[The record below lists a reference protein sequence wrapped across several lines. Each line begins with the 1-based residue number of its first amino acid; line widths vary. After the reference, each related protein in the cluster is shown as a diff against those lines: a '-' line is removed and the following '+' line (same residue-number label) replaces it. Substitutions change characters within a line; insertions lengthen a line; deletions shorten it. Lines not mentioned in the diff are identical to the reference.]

1 MKQKI
6 KSWVITHDEKILF
19 TILYIGLSVVLSIYI
34 SLFWLVVIVGI
45 HTLMEYISLKYKNVD
60 NVFLELFYHM
70 KLDFALIT
78 FALFLSIYM
87 EAVFGFLI
95 AKYGTRFASFLA
107 YQNTFRAILMSLDDL
122 AQAIKAILSIKNK
135 KQVRIKIEDEEKGKN
150 SISDYLSLILLV
162 GSIIG
167 ILISPYI
174 LDIEVM
180 KVIEKLG
187 IELTPFPK
195 SD

>member
-1 MKQKI
+1 
-6 KSWVITHDEKILF
+6 
-19 TILYIGLSVVLSIYI
+19 
-34 SLFWLVVIVGI
+34 
-45 HTLMEYISLKYKNVD
+45 
-60 NVFLELFYHM
+60 M

-95 AKYGTRFASFLA
+95 PKYGTWFASFLA

-135 KQVRIKIEDEEKGKN
+135 KQVSIKIEDEEKGKN

-195 SD
+195 SN